1 MITNHRLKTLTMN
14 DVTQLLP
21 TAEPALAVTST
32 LAVMRCLQA
41 QISELEQVLE
51 TQVALRPTFRHI
63 LTVTGG
69 KPFGHPPALIDALA
83 PLSREA

>member
-32 LAVMRCLQA
+32 RAVMRCLQA

-63 LTVTGG
+63 LTVAGG

-83 PLSREA
+83 P

>member
-21 TAEPALAVTST
+21 TAEPALAVTT
-32 LAVMRCLQA
+32 LAMMRCPQA

-51 TQVALRPTFRHI
+51 TQVALRPAFHHI
-63 LTVTGG
+63 LTVAGG
-69 KPFGHPPALIDALA
+69 KPFGHSPALIDALG
-83 PLSREA
+83 P